1 MGHNGKWHNSAGK
14 YSWHTCW
21 YRGKALLGLACR
33 FSRKVVAIGC
43 WPDCCD
49 RNRPKRN
56 EQSHPLWFFHTQY
69 EYSPRVES
77 ANLHSLLLPPLYYV
91 KVEASSSP
99 FCCCCWRWEC
109 CERRILCSRC
119 PLNLFLDSHLNTKRV
134 LPSLFALHVKW
145 KGNPVLHRNP
155 FCLPN
160 GNEERE

>member
-77 ANLHSLLLPPLYYV
+77 ANLHSLLLLPPLYYV

-99 FCCCCWRWEC
+99 FLLLTVGMLWKED
-109 CERRILCSRC
+109 I
-119 PLNLFLDSHLNTKRV
+119 V
-134 LPSLFALHVKW
+134 LKMPIEFISGFPSQHEESSSSLFALHVKW